1 MAHKK
6 SIPSKN
12 SIFCRGS
19 SSSSSLPSRDRF
31 HDLKSQKDFEEN
43 FCDRTIHSERHVIL
57 SDFLDTLLPMRLAL
71 GVGNLFVRNPRGVPA
86 CLYRSST
93 PKYTLLIPLFLSLLW
108 YLEEHVL

>member
-31 HDLKSQKDFEEN
+31 HDSKSQKDFEEN

-71 GVGNLFVRNPRGVPA
+71 EVGNLFAKNPLGVPT
-86 CLYRSST
+86 CLYRNST
-93 PKYTLLIPLFLSLLW
+93 PTYTLSIPLFSSLLH
-108 YLEEHVL
+108 YSKEHLS